1 MKKLDKSLLALLLTG
16 LAVAGFQSQASADG
30 FYFGGGAYL
39 TEASTTSFDDTDET
53 LGLFIGYHL
62 VDSNIFLLSAELGSY
77 DLGNYSEDGNK
88 IDADALS
95 LSVNAGIPLGPFLE
109 LYGKIGAADVS
120 VTVNNEDFDGSEAFY
135 GVGMAFDFFDTVDIY
150 LEYLQF
156 DTEVNSE
163 MIGAGIKLDLF

>member
-16 LAVAGFQSQASADG
+16 LAVAGLQSQASADG

-39 TEASTTSFDDTDET
+39 TEANTTSFDDTDET
-53 LGLFIGYHL
+53 LGLFVGYHL

-77 DLGNYSEDGNK
+77 DLGNYSGEGNK

-120 VTVNNEDFDGSEAFY
+120 VTVNNDDFDGSEAFY

>member
-1 MKKLDKSLLALLLTG
+1 
-16 LAVAGFQSQASADG
+16 
-30 FYFGGGAYL
+30 
-39 TEASTTSFDDTDET
+39 
-53 LGLFIGYHL
+53 
-62 VDSNIFLLSAELGSY
+62 
-77 DLGNYSEDGNK
+77 
-88 IDADALS
+88 
-95 LSVNAGIPLGPFLE
+95 VNAGIPLGPFLE

-120 VTVNNEDFDGSEAFY
+120 VTVNNDDFDGSEAFY